1 MGTKG
6 YRNIAK
12 SGVKAATAK
21 REQAVAK
28 QRTRRKPR
36 DRKPPRKT
44 TAEIETVN
52 GQATAEPGDERQ
64 DEPRED

>member
-21 REQAVAK
+21 REQTVAK

-36 DRKPPRKT
+36 DRCGPPAISGR
-44 TAEIETVN
+44 
-52 GQATAEPGDERQ
+52 PGPKRS
-64 DEPRED
+64 P